1 LSAYLDTSCV
11 LKLLFPEPETAAV
24 MQLVAT
30 EDHVVVSTL
39 ARLETITQLH
49 ARVVGGVLTRR
60 AARSL
65 MMRLDSLLQHAPY
78 EVVRAPTEALDIAEA
93 QVRPFPRE
101 AHCPTLDRLHLAVMA
116 ALGLERLLTND
127 KAQARA
133 ARGLGFSVVLPR

>member
-1 LSAYLDTSCV
+1 M

-65 MMRLDSLLQHAPY
+65 MMRLDTLLQQAPY

-101 AHCPTLDRLHLAVMA
+101 AHCPTLDRLHLAVMG

-133 ARGLGFSVVLPR
+133 ARGLGFSVMFPR

>member
-1 LSAYLDTSCV
+1 M

-30 EDHVVVSTL
+30 EDRVVVSTL

-65 MMRLDSLLQHAPY
+65 MMRLDTVLQQAPY

-101 AHCPTLDRLHLAVMA
+101 AHCPTLDRLHLAVMG

-133 ARGLGFSVVLPR
+133 ARGLGFSVMFPR